1 MPPILTSSTDG
12 ESRVVHAY
20 IDAALWL
27 AQLIVFSPVWVFAML
42 SFLIVDSFEFGWELA
57 VSIFGGD

>member
-1 MPPILTSSTDG
+1 MPPILTSSSDG
-12 ESRVVHAY
+12 RSRLDTAA
-20 IDAALWL
+20 DGALWL

-42 SFLIVDSFEFGWELA
+42 SFLVVDSFEFGWELA

>member
-12 ESRVVHAY
+12 ESRVAAY
-20 IDAALWL
+20 IYAVLWL

-57 VSIFGGD
+57 GTLFGGG